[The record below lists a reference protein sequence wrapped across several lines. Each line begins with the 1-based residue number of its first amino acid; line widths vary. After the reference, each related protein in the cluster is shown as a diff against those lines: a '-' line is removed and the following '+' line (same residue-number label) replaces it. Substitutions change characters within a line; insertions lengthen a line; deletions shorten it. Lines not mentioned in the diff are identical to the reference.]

1 DERRGDLRAQLA
13 AHRLAEERVAELVA
27 RRGQARVEAAMD
39 ELHAYSERRVRAG
52 IADLPDGRYEALDV
66 IEAVEGDLEIKV
78 AVSIA
83 GDEVEIDFAGTAP
96 QHPGNLNCPLA
107 VTRSACFFVVRLVTE
122 PDIPASGGA
131 FAPVTV
137 RAPHG

>member
-1 DERRGDLRAQLA
+1 
-13 AHRLAEERVAELVA
+13 
-27 RRGQARVEAAMD
+27 M
-39 ELHAYSERRVRAG
+39 
-52 IADLPDGRYEALDV
+52 
-66 IEAVEGDLEIKV
+66 IEAVEGDLEIRV

-83 GDEVEIDFAGTAP
+83 GDEVEIDFEGTAP
-96 QHPGNLNCPLA
+96 QYPGNLNCPLA

-137 RAPHG
+137 RAPRGSLVNARAPAAVVAGNTETSSRITDVVMAAFGQAVEVPAQGAGR